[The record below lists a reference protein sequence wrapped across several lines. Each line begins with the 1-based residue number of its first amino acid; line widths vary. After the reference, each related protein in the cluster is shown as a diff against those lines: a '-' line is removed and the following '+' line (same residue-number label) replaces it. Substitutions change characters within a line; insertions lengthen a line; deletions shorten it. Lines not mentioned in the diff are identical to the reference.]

1 MLTAVDLFCG
11 AGGMTAGL
19 ARAGFNVIGAV
30 DYWKPAV
37 RTYCRNFSYPAI
49 LADLRAISDK
59 EVRGFLGP
67 ASKHIDLLVGGPPC
81 QGVSLRNGRSEKNDG
96 AELIFEFVRY
106 VRLLRPRMFLME
118 CRMGISFGRNKNI
131 TAQIETALMEAGY
144 GVGRRIVNAAE
155 YDVPQVRNR
164 LFCYGW
170 LMDEMPEFSLPGS
183 EYNSDTFRTVG
194 DAIKDLPPPALARN
208 GFSSDDLHYLI
219 GMSEMNLERL
229 RHLPPGGDVKD
240 LPSRLKPPY
249 YKYKDG
255 SRGHHG
261 AYGRLD
267 MDRPSVAI
275 TDGFDSFTKGKF
287 GHPYEDRNITLREG
301 ARLQTFPDTFLFEG
315 SQRERVTL
323 IGNATPV
330 LLAERFARAL
340 ATHLQ
345 TAPAYYPVPR
355 RPTTATAS
363 NVRTSLKK
371 PVQPGFDFTSEKRT
385 GGLKHFPSSGVSQGS
400 RFHSC
405 FISHSSKDFDL
416 ARRIYEDLT
425 DRGVSCWFAPEDLQ
439 IGEKF
444 RSRIDEEIRTYDKLL
459 LVLSKNSVSSVWVEK
474 EVETALEREVEQGR
488 IMLFPVRIDDA
499 VMKVKTGWA
508 ADIKRI
514 RHIGD
519 FTDWKNK
526 DSYRKGLHRLL
537 RDLEVKPA
545 RATSSRPARQSAA
558 L

>member
-1 MLTAVDLFCG
+1 
-11 AGGMTAGL
+11 
-19 ARAGFNVIGAV
+19 
-30 DYWKPAV
+30 
-37 RTYCRNFSYPAI
+37 
-49 LADLRAISDK
+49 
-59 EVRGFLGP
+59 
-67 ASKHIDLLVGGPPC
+67 
-81 QGVSLRNGRSEKNDG
+81 
-96 AELIFEFVRY
+96 
-106 VRLLRPRMFLME
+106 
-118 CRMGISFGRNKNI
+118 
-131 TAQIETALMEAGY
+131 
-144 GVGRRIVNAAE
+144 
-155 YDVPQVRNR
+155 
-164 LFCYGW
+164 
-170 LMDEMPEFSLPGS
+170 
-183 EYNSDTFRTVG
+183 
-194 DAIKDLPPPALARN
+194 
-208 GFSSDDLHYLI
+208 
-219 GMSEMNLERL
+219 MSETNVERL
-229 RHLPPGGDVKD
+229 RHIPHGGGVKD
-240 LPSRLKPPY
+240 LPTSLKPSY
-249 YKYKDG
+249 YKYKG
-255 SRGHHG
+255 GRNGYHG

-267 MDRPSVAI
+267 MHRPSAAI

-301 ARLQTFPDTFLFEG
+301 ARLQTFPDEFLFEG

-340 ATHLQ
+340 AAHLRSVRAYCHVSQ
-345 TAPAYYPVPR
+345 RPAA
-355 RPTTATAS
+355 ATAS

-371 PVQPGFDFTSEKRT
+371 PVQPSFDFPSENRT
-385 GGLKHFPSSGVSQGS
+385 GIRKHSAASSASQGS

-416 ARRIYEDLT
+416 ARRIYQDLT

-459 LVLSKNSVSSVWVEK
+459 LVLSKNSVSSAWVEK
-474 EVETALEREVEQGR
+474 EVETALEREAEQGR

-508 ADIKRI
+508 ADVKRI

-519 FTDWKNK
+519 FTDWKNT
-526 DSYRKGLHRLL
+526 DSYRKALDRLL

-545 RATSSRPARQSAA
+545 RGISSRPTQQSAA